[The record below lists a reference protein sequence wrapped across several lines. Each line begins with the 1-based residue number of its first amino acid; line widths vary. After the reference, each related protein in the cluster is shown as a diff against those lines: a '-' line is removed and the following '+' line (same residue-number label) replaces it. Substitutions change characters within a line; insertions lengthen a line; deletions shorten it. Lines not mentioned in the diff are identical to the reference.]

1 MKGLPL
7 TKSVLLALTLL
18 LPATHGRTYLRR
30 QQRDPAYQT
39 HYGRGSYNRQ
49 DARLYG
55 RLPFPN
61 KPHYSK
67 SDFLQLFEPSEP
79 LNAPLDPI
87 TASLEEAL
95 LSNDLDQNLAIS
107 REDWGQYSA
116 RPQEPHQGHGLD
128 RIRHHGLKT
137 YNEEV
142 CSTKKGWDVVKESVD
157 LDGNAVVIIQ
167 VEGERNQTYYSY
179 TCENKC
185 QPCKNVMGASMCK
198 QRFTYVYLYHYL
210 LLNPSE
216 KRWGFVEVPSHCACE
231 LVSPD
236 SQDPECDN
244 K

>member
-67 SDFLQLFEPSEP
+67 SDFLQLFEP
-79 LNAPLDPI
+79 LTGRLDPI
-87 TASLEEAL
+87 TASLEDGFL
-95 LSNDLDQNLAIS
+95 YNDIEQNLAIS